1 MNQYAPFCRFSFVL
15 GLFETEQVASE
26 EVKHSVINN

>member
-15 GLFETEQVASE
+15 GLFEAEQVASE